1 METERIDVRKLEL
14 AAREQLRRTAI
25 RMHKRGRTQEAIAQE
40 LGVRRPREPLHNRP
54 SGAQ

>member
-1 METERIDVRKLEL
+1 MTTDPEIYRKEVAQSKLEP

-40 LGVRRPREPLHNRP
+40 LGVRRP
-54 SGAQ
+54 

>member
-54 SGAQ
+54 SGSQ